1 MNYRQLF
8 AKKEKI
14 KQEWLR
20 LNPVLNNASGVYI
33 LTRQENGFKYAYIG
47 QAVKVLDRLISH
59 STGYEQH
66 IDRSLKKHKLY
77 SENNKIGWN
86 VLVRYLPIESL
97 NSEEQRYIKMYA
109 NNGYQLL
116 NKTSGSQGDEK
127 VGISENSTKKGYY
140 QGVAF
145 GKNRAVQE
153 IKTYFDKYL
162 DFVIKGKPNKIKERK
177 LKEFEELLKGENED
191 DTKGNGI

>member
-1 MNYRQLF
+1 M
-8 AKKEKI
+8 
-14 KQEWLR
+14 
-20 LNPVLNNASGVYI
+20 
-33 LTRQENGFKYAYIG
+33 
-47 QAVKVLDRLISH
+47 
-59 STGYEQH
+59 
-66 IDRSLKKHKLY
+66 
-77 SENNKIGWN
+77 
-86 VLVRYLPIESL
+86 
-97 NSEEQRYIKMYA
+97 
-109 NNGYQLL
+109 
-116 NKTSGSQGDEK
+116 
-127 VGISENSTKKGYY
+127 GISENSTKKGYY